1 MNTAELFIKALEI
14 EGVEYIFGLAG
25 EENLHFL
32 QALSKSKI
40 KYISTRNEQSAAFM
54 AATFGRLT
62 GKVGV
67 VLTTL
72 GPGATNLITAA
83 AYALLG
89 GMPLLMI
96 TGQKPIDSFP
106 QGDFQI
112 IDFVSVVKP
121 VTKFTKQIVS
131 AKSLAYLVRK
141 AVKIAE
147 AEKPGPVHLEL
158 PKDIAQENVNDNIT
172 PLSLSENIMPVASSA
187 SINKVV
193 KLLSSAKL
201 PLIMIGAS
209 ASRHSNSQALIE
221 LVTKFNIPFFDSQM
235 GKGVI
240 DERDPNFLGTAA
252 LVRNDYIH
260 DVIASS
266 DLIINVGYESSE
278 KPPYSMVGLR
288 ANVIHLN
295 YTPAEITEIYFPQ
308 LEIVGDIEE
317 SIKNI
322 TSQLNMLDMVDIAPF
337 AVDLIAEQKSRIE
350 RSTLANQTA
359 DNFPILPQRIVGD
372 IRKFMGENDILAL
385 DNGMYKLW
393 FSRSYKVYQTNTLL
407 LDNALATMGAGLPSG
422 IAAKLL
428 NPNVKVLVV
437 TGDGGFMMNSQELET
452 AVRLNLDLVV
462 LIINDNGFGMIKWEQ
477 AEKNFTN
484 FGLDFKNPD
493 FIKLAE
499 SYGAKG
505 YRLTSASDLIPT
517 LTKAF
522 SGGVALIEVAVDY
535 SENIKVF
542 THELHNKL
550 A

>member
-428 NPNVKVLVV
+428 NPDVKVLVV